1 MNINTKYWTKKIEK
15 NNDMYLLSKI
25 TRCMTN
31 MLLIYDSFLFAI
43 WKGLLSSIMFDLSTV
58 TRISISIRIQL
69 CRLAYL
75 IKVQFLF
82 HACKLNTRSNFYT
95 LVLSSELMQFSVALS
110 MPFCNQGLLTFYIKT
125 LKIIYSKYLDR
136 LEMKIVDR

>member
-1 MNINTKYWTKKIEK
+1 MNINKKIEQRKLK
-15 NNDMYLLSKI
+15 NNDMYLLSNI
-25 TRCMTN
+25 NRNMAN
-31 MLLIYDSFLFAI
+31 MLLIYDGFLFAI

-58 TRISISIRIQL
+58 TRINISIRIQL

-95 LVLSSELMQFSVALS
+95 LVLSCELMQLSVALS
-110 MPFCNQGLLTFYIKT
+110 MPFCKQGLLTFYCYNIKD
-125 LKIIYSKYLDR
+125 YLSQVFR
-136 LEMKIVDR
+136 

>member
-1 MNINTKYWTKKIEK
+1 MNTENWKQSY
-15 NNDMYLLSKI
+15 NRHFSMYFLSKI
-25 TRCMTN
+25 TRNMTN

-82 HACKLNTRSNFYT
+82 HACKLNTRSNFHT

-110 MPFCNQGLLTFYIKT
+110 MPFGNQGLLTFYIKT
-125 LKIIYSKYLDR
+125 LKTIYSKYLLQKDA
-136 LEMKIVDR
+136 

>member
-1 MNINTKYWTKKIEK
+1 
-15 NNDMYLLSKI
+15 MYLLSKI

-58 TRISISIRIQL
+58 TRINISIRIQL

-136 LEMKIVDR
+136 LEMKIVSSTDEKIVKI

>member
-1 MNINTKYWTKKIEK
+1 MNINKKIEQRKLK
-15 NNDMYLLSKI
+15 NNDMYLLSNI
-25 TRCMTN
+25 NRNMAN
-31 MLLIYDSFLFAI
+31 MLLIYDGFLFAI

-58 TRISISIRIQL
+58 TRINISIRIQL

-95 LVLSSELMQFSVALS
+95 LALSCELMQLSVALS
-110 MPFCNQGLLTFYIKT
+110 MPFCKQGLLIFYVLT
-125 LKIIYSKYLDR
+125 LKIIYHKYLDR
-136 LEMKIVDR
+136 FKKR

>member
-1 MNINTKYWTKKIEK
+1 
-15 NNDMYLLSKI
+15 MYLLSKI

-43 WKGLLSSIMFDLSTV
+43 WKGLLGSIMFDLPTV
-58 TRISISIRIQL
+58 TRINISIRIQL

-136 LEMKIVDR
+136 LEMKIVSSTDEKIVKI

>member
-1 MNINTKYWTKKIEK
+1 MNINKKIEQRKLK
-15 NNDMYLLSKI
+15 NNDMYLLSNI
-25 TRCMTN
+25 NRNMAN
-31 MLLIYDSFLFAI
+31 MLLIYDGFLFAI

-58 TRISISIRIQL
+58 TRINISIRIQL

-95 LVLSSELMQFSVALS
+95 LVLSCELMQLSVALS
-110 MPFCNQGLLTFYIKT
+110 MPFCKQGLLIFYVLT
-125 LKIIYSKYLDR
+125 LKIIYHKYLDR
-136 LEMKIVDR
+136 FKKR